1 MRNPNY
7 QFVEVDS
14 GKLEQDM
21 IQMYERITG
30 STVYPASPERLFID
44 WVCAVLAQAYSTMN
58 YIGNQNIP
66 SRAEGEN
73 LDALG
78 ELFYSV
84 NRPQAKPA
92 LSIERFYISEAQM
105 HDIIIPAGTRV
116 TNVARGLVFE
126 TVSDAV
132 IDAGETFADVRI
144 RCQTPG
150 TIGNGYAVGQINT
163 TIDVFEYYSECTN
176 IEKTDGGSDMATD
189 DEFYKLLQTA
199 QDAFSTAGPIG
210 AYEYHA
216 KSVSTEIIDVKVVR
230 PKRRIRRQLF
240 LHRGA
245 DGLESLA
252 CLGGSNFD
260 ISSLTVDG
268 AVLDDDYSVY
278 YKDSLLEIW
287 IGEDSPLHDLEHIWV
302 EIDENDAGRIDI
314 YALMADGSPAS
325 QTVKDLIL
333 EACNDSKVRPLTD
346 LVSVK
351 DPVTVNCSI
360 DVTYFTAD
368 DSTASPSTVAAA
380 VNAAVEEFKT
390 WQTCR
395 IGRDLNP
402 SKLTELIMAT
412 GVVKRVVVTSPEF
425 RSLKDGSDHMTP
437 ELAVIS
443 STTIRNGGVEDD

>member
-126 TVSDAV
+126 TISDAV
-132 IDAGETFADVRI
+132 IDAGETFVDVRI

-163 TIDVFEYYSECTN
+163 TIDVFEYYSECSN

-189 DEFYKLLQTA
+189 DEFYKLLQAA

-230 PKRRIRRQLF
+230 PKRRIRRQVYVF
-240 LHRGA
+240 HGI
-245 DGLESLA
+245 DESVA
-252 CLGGSNFD
+252 CLGGTNFD
-260 ISSLTVDG
+260 ISTLTVDG
-268 AVLDDDYSVY
+268 GTLNDDYDVDY
-278 YKDSLLEIW
+278 QRGLLEIW
-287 IGEDSPLHDLEHIWV
+287 IGADSPLNELTHIWV
-302 EIDENDAGRIDI
+302 EVDEDEAGSIDI

-351 DPVTVNCSI
+351 DPEIVDCNI

-368 DSTASPSTVAAA
+368 DSTASPSTVTAA
-380 VNAAVEEFKT
+380 VNAAVEKFKT

-425 RSLKDGSDHMTP
+425 RSLKDGSDHLTP
-437 ELAVIS
+437 ELAIIR
-443 STTIRNGGVEDD
+443 STTIQNGGVEDD